1 MVSTVNKSKTE
12 ESSKDLWGTGLS
24 LRSDAEALYGR
35 AFKTDVCT
43 FPHNAQANQYI
54 LPPSFL
60 DSFLDY
66 RGWREKE
73 NFQKANQ
80 LNKTCIGF
88 DGLNRKVPW
97 GNDWFCNPPFSD
109 QLRKAFITRALH
121 EQYRGNAGTMIL
133 PYAPATGWFRQ
144 YLGKGVI
151 IYEPDGR
158 YNYNDT
164 NGLVQKGCNFDSCV
178 VVFPTCYL
186 RDSIRIPY
194 DRFIRDI

>member
-12 ESSKDLWGTGLS
+12 ESSKDLWGTDLS

-35 AFKTDVCT
+35 SFKTDICT

-60 DSFLDY
+60 DDFLDY

-88 DGLNRKVPW
+88 DGLNKKVPW
-97 GNDWFCNPPFSD
+97 GNDWFCNPPFS
-109 QLRKAFITRALH
+109 
-121 EQYRGNAGTMIL
+121 
-133 PYAPATGWFRQ
+133 
-144 YLGKGVI
+144 V
-151 IYEPDGR
+151 
-158 YNYNDT
+158 
-164 NGLVQKGCNFDSCV
+164 
-178 VVFPTCYL
+178 
-186 RDSIRIPY
+186 
-194 DRFIRDI
+194 